1 MDNPVPNILEFL
13 KNSRFLRVLLLGF
26 LLLVLQ
32 IPIDMVQSLTS
43 EREARRNQ
51 AVEEVT
57 AKWGRAQS
65 IIGPVIVVP
74 YVRRRIEEI
83 KNGEKKVHTESYH
96 AYFLPEEL
104 LVDGRISSEVRQ
116 RGIFEVPVYRVSL
129 VMKGRFA
136 RPLFSDWDIS
146 PDDVAW
152 DRAQLFVHISDVR
165 AIQNMAALQWNG
177 NELSFLPGS
186 GDFGGGSPGIHVSLK
201 DQMRDEQFA
210 FSLPLELNGSMSL
223 FFAPSGRNTTVNL
236 QSNWRDP
243 SFQGNW
249 LPSNRTVTPQGFH
262 ATWKI
267 PALGHNFPRRWTSES
282 GLVKVDAASQFGV
295 TLVSL
300 VDHYRMAQ
308 RSIKYEHLFLVLT
321 FLSLWLF
328 EVLVKIRIHPL
339 QYVLVGAGMCL
350 FYLLELSLAEH
361 LGFVAAYVIASAAVV
376 GLITT
381 YCVAVVQTMS
391 RAAIIGAVV
400 TALYGYLY
408 VLLLNEDY
416 ALVVGSIGLFLT
428 LATVMYLTRR
438 VDWYGTAETV
448 P

>member
-1 MDNPVPNILEFL
+1 MDNQVSTIPAFF
-13 KNSRFLRVLLLGF
+13 KNAPLLRVLLLGF
-26 LLLVLQ
+26 LLLLLQ
-32 IPIDMVQSLTS
+32 IPIDMVQGLTS
-43 EREARRNQ
+43 EREARRDQ

-57 AKWGRAQS
+57 AKWGKEQS
-65 IIGPVIVVP
+65 LIGPVIVVP
-74 YVRRRIEEI
+74 YVRRIEESR
-83 KNGEKKVHTESYH
+83 NGEKKVHTTPYH

-104 LVDGRISSEVRQ
+104 VVDGQIHSEVRQ
-116 RGIFEVPVYRVSL
+116 RGIFEVPVYRASL
-129 VMKGRFA
+129 VMKGRFS
-136 RPLFSDWDIS
+136 RPLFSDWDIN

-152 DRAQLFVHISDVR
+152 DRAQLFVRISDVR

-177 NELSFLPGS
+177 NELPFLPGT
-186 GDFGGGSPGIHVSLK
+186 GDFGGGSPGIHASLK
-201 DQMRDEQFA
+201 DHVRDEQFT
-210 FSLPLELNGSMSL
+210 FSLPFELNGSMGI

-236 QSNWRDP
+236 QANWSDP

-249 LPSNRTVTPQGFH
+249 LPSNRTVTPKGFH
-262 ATWKI
+262 ATWTI

-282 GLVKVDAASQFGV
+282 GLVKVDTAPQFGV

-361 LGFVAAYVIASAAVV
+361 LGFIAAYVIASAAVV

-381 YCVAVVQTMS
+381 YCVAVVQTVS

-416 ALVVGSIGLFLT
+416 ALLVGSIGLFLT
-428 LATVMYLTRR
+428 LAMVMYLTRK
-438 VDWYGTAETV
+438 VDWYGAPETV